1 MSSPTLSVC
10 MGGEGGIRK
19 DLHQQTS
26 KEFISKE
33 FKIFHAINWLHDSTK
48 FMELSKKEYRAM
60 SMLYMILDIELCQNS
75 KEDS

>member
-1 MSSPTLSVC
+1 

-19 DLHQQTS
+19 DLHQQT
-26 KEFISKE
+26 SKE